1 MEPRPPSRV
10 PNEERNTGSPSW
22 AKQTSTTI
30 AETVV
35 STTAIF
41 AIVEVATLVVVGGG
55 ERL

>member
-41 AIVEVATLVVVGGG
+41 AIVEVAMLVVVVGG